1 MTRSKIEFA
10 TILASLRGQG
20 EDPAKLAQDMSLRK
34 LCYEIEKL
42 EQEQESRPQDETTPK
57 VENPHRLRNPPK
69 SPKVPVPFGLGSWQ
83 IVTRKT
89 LREFRFL
96 ISNVNR

>member
-10 TILASLRGQG
+10 TILATMRGQG

-42 EQEQESRPQDETTPK
+42 EQEAETLKESAPQ
-57 VENPHRLRNPPK
+57 VEEPPK
-69 SPKVPVPFGLGSWQ
+69 KPPRQKHILSW
-83 IVTRKT
+83 
-89 LREFRFL
+89 LLDSSSEDE
-96 ISNVNR
+96 S

>member
-10 TILASLRGQG
+10 TILATLRGQG

-42 EQEQESRPQDETTPK
+42 ENESQSQAETIPQVHEQAPEVPQEQKEPQKPKAERRKHLLSWLIDSSSEDES
-57 VENPHRLRNPPK
+57 
-69 SPKVPVPFGLGSWQ
+69 
-83 IVTRKT
+83 
-89 LREFRFL
+89 
-96 ISNVNR
+96 

>member
-10 TILASLRGQG
+10 TILATMRGQG
-20 EDPAKLAQDMSLRK
+20 EDPKQLAQDMSLRK

-57 VENPHRLRNPPK
+57 VEDPPK
-69 SPKVPVPFGLGSWQ
+69 KKKGPRPFWSW
-83 IVTRKT
+83 
-89 LREFRFL
+89 LLADSDDED
-96 ISNVNR
+96 S